1 MLIVEIIIWLGIGCI
16 VHSYVVYPF
25 LTQYFA
31 RFRESNDLVFSEE
44 ELPSV
49 SIIIPAHNEEQVI
62 RQKLDSILASHF
74 PLEKIQ
80 LFIGADNCKDRTVE
94 IVSSY
99 QSRFPHMKL
108 VEFQERQGKINIVN
122 QLIQEVENEVIIM
135 TDANV
140 LFEASTIAQLVKHFK
155 NPKIGLVDSR
165 MEHFGVKE
173 TGISMAENGYI
184 SNEVQTKSAEGKIWG
199 AMMGPFG
206 GCFAFRKSCFEP
218 IPTHFLVDDFYVNML
233 ILQKGF
239 RCINEQNARVFE
251 DVSNESWIEFKRKIR
266 ISAGNFQ
273 NLSRFW
279 PMLFR
284 FDGISYAFFS
294 HKFLRWILPFF
305 MLFILVGSSFL
316 VREHMAYAILNTLF
330 LLPIALYIPDW
341 LGKKIGVH
349 FKWLRYILHFTS
361 MNIAL
366 FLGFFQFLG
375 GIKSSIW
382 EPTKRLQ

>member
-1 MLIVEIIIWLGIGCI
+1 MFIVEIVIWLGIGFI
-16 VHSYVVYPF
+16 IHSYVVYP
-25 LTQYFA
+25 LITQYFA
-31 RFRESNDLVFSEE
+31 RFKPSNTLIYED

-49 SIIIPAHNEEQVI
+49 SIIIPAHNEEKVI
-62 RQKLDSILASHF
+62 QQKLESLLASNF
-74 PLEKIQ
+74 SLEHIQ
-80 LFIGADNCKDRTVE
+80 LLIGADHCKDRTVE
-94 IVSSY
+94 IISAY
-99 QSRFPHMKL
+99 QSKFPHLLL
-108 VEFQERQGKINIVN
+108 VEFHERQGKINVVN
-122 QLIQEVENEVIIM
+122 HLMTKAVNEVIIM

-140 LFEASTIAQLVKHFK
+140 LFEANTIAQLVKHFK
-155 NPKIGLVDSR
+155 NPNIGLVDSR
-165 MEHFGVKE
+165 MEHFGIKE

-184 SNEVQTKSAEGKIWG
+184 SNEVQTKYAEGKIWG

-218 IPTHFLVDDFYVNML
+218 IPAHFLVDDFYLNMF
-233 ILQKGF
+233 ILKKGY

-251 DVSNESWIEFKRKIR
+251 DVSNELGIEFKRKIR

-279 PMLFR
+279 SMLFR

-305 MLFILVGSSFL
+305 MFFILIATCFLAQNNLVYRVLNFFFILPLGLFI
-316 VREHMAYAILNTLF
+316 
-330 LLPIALYIPDW
+330 PDYI
-341 LGKKIGVH
+341 GKKMGIHV
-349 FKWLRYILHFTS
+349 KWLRYLLHFTS

-366 FLGFFQFLG
+366 FLGFFKFLR

>member
-1 MLIVEIIIWLGIGCI
+1 MLIVEIVIWLGIGFI
-16 VHSYVVYPF
+16 IHSYVVYP
-25 LTQYFA
+25 LITQYFA
-31 RFRESNDLVFSEE
+31 RFKSSNDMIYED

-49 SIIIPAHNEEQVI
+49 SIIIPAHNEEKVI
-62 RQKLDSILASHF
+62 QQKLESVLASNF
-74 PLEKIQ
+74 SLEHIQ
-80 LFIGADNCKDRTVE
+80 LIIGADHCKDRTVE
-94 IVSSY
+94 IISTY
-99 QSRFPHMKL
+99 QTKFPHLTL
-108 VEFQERQGKINIVN
+108 VEFQERQGKINVVN
-122 QLIQEVENEVIIM
+122 QLTELAENEVIIM

-140 LFEASTIAQLVKHFK
+140 LFEANTISQLVKHFK
-155 NPKIGLVDSR
+155 NPNIGLVDSR

-184 SNEVQTKSAEGKIWG
+184 SNEVQTKHAEGKIWG

-218 IPTHFLVDDFYVNML
+218 IPTHFLVDDFYLNML
-233 ILQKGF
+233 ILQKGY

-294 HKFLRWILPFF
+294 HKFLRWMIPFF
-305 MLFILVGSSFL
+305 MLFILIATSYLSL
-316 VREHMAYAILNTLF
+316 EHIAYRILNGLF
-330 LLPIALYIPDW
+330 ILPFVFYIPDY
-341 LGKKIGVH
+341 LGKKIGIH
-349 FKWLRYILHFTS
+349 FKWLRYLLHFTS

-366 FLGFFQFLG
+366 FLGFFKFLG

>member
-1 MLIVEIIIWLGIGCI
+1 MLFIEITLWLGIGLI
-16 VHSYVVYPF
+16 LHSYVIYPK
-25 LTQYFA
+25 
-31 RFRESNDLVFSEE
+31 LVQFFSKYRKNNELIYLD
-44 ELPSV
+44 ELPPIT
-49 SIIIPAHNEEQVI
+49 IIIPAHNEEKVI
-62 RQKLDSILASHF
+62 GQKLETLLQSKF
-74 PLEKIQ
+74 PLEHIE
-80 LFIGADNCKDRTVE
+80 LLIGADNCIDQTSS
-94 IVSSY
+94 IILSY
-99 QSRFPHMKL
+99 QDRFPDMTL
-108 VEFQERQGKINIVN
+108 VEFTERQGKINIVN
-122 QLIQEVENEVIIM
+122 KLVKKAKHEIIVM

-140 LFEASTIAQLVKHFK
+140 LFDQNTLNELVKHFK

-165 MEHFGVKE
+165 MEHFGLKE

-184 SNEVQTKSAEGKIWG
+184 SNEVQTKFGEGKIWG

-206 GCFAFRKSCFEP
+206 GCFAFRKDCFQP
-218 IPTHFLVDDFYVNML
+218 IPTHFLVDDFYLNMI
-233 ILQKGF
+233 ILRQGYQ
-239 RCINEQNARVFE
+239 CINEQNARVFE

-279 PMLFR
+279 TMLFR

-305 MLFILVGSSFL
+305 MLFILVGSSIL
-316 VREHMAYAILNTLF
+316 SREHIVYAILNALF
-330 LLPIALYIPDW
+330 ILPLGLYIPDY
-341 LGKKIGVH
+341 LGKRIGVH
-349 FKWLRYILHFTS
+349 FKWVRYIVHFTS

-366 FLGFFQFLG
+366 FLGFFKFLG

>member
-1 MLIVEIIIWLGIGCI
+1 MFIVEIVIWLGIGFI
-16 VHSYVVYPF
+16 IHSYVVYP
-25 LTQYFA
+25 LIIQYFA
-31 RFRESNDLVFSEE
+31 RFKSSNELIYED

-49 SIIIPAHNEEQVI
+49 SIIIPAHNEEKVI
-62 RQKLDSILASHF
+62 QQKLESLLASNF
-74 PLEKIQ
+74 SLEHIQ
-80 LFIGADNCKDRTVE
+80 LLIGADNCKDRTVE
-94 IVSSY
+94 IISTY
-99 QSRFPHMKL
+99 QSKFPHLTL
-108 VEFQERQGKINIVN
+108 VEFQDRQGKINVVN
-122 QLIQEVENEVIIM
+122 QLMTKAENEVIIM

-140 LFEASTIAQLVKHFK
+140 LFEANTIAQLVKHFK
-155 NPKIGLVDSR
+155 NPNIGLVDSR
-165 MEHFGVKE
+165 MEHFGIKE

-184 SNEVQTKSAEGKIWG
+184 SNEVQTKYAEGKIWG

-218 IPTHFLVDDFYVNML
+218 IPTHFLVDDFYLNML
-233 ILQKGF
+233 ILKKGY

-305 MLFILVGSSFL
+305 MLFILITTSYLSL
-316 VREHMAYAILNTLF
+316 EHLAYKILNGLF
-330 LLPIALYIPDW
+330 IFPLVLFIPDY
-341 LGKKIGVH
+341 LGKKIGIH
-349 FKWLRYILHFTS
+349 FKWLRYLLHFTS

-366 FLGFFQFLG
+366 FLGFFKFLG

>member
-1 MLIVEIIIWLGIGCI
+1 MFIVEIVIWLGIGFI
-16 VHSYVVYPF
+16 IHSYVVYP
-25 LTQYFA
+25 LIIQYFA
-31 RFRESNDLVFSEE
+31 RFKSSNELIYED

-49 SIIIPAHNEEQVI
+49 SIIIPAHNEEKVI
-62 RQKLDSILASHF
+62 QQKLESLLASNF
-74 PLEKIQ
+74 SLEHIQ
-80 LFIGADNCKDRTVE
+80 LLIGADNCKDRTVE
-94 IVSSY
+94 IISTF
-99 QSRFPHMKL
+99 QSKFPHLTL
-108 VEFQERQGKINIVN
+108 VEFQDRQGKINVVN
-122 QLIQEVENEVIIM
+122 QLMTKAENEVIIM

-140 LFEASTIAQLVKHFK
+140 LFEANTIAQLVKHFK
-155 NPKIGLVDSR
+155 NPNIGLVDSR
-165 MEHFGVKE
+165 MEHFGIKE

-184 SNEVQTKSAEGKIWG
+184 SNEVQTKYAEGKIWG

-218 IPTHFLVDDFYVNML
+218 IPTHFLVDDFYLNML
-233 ILQKGF
+233 ILKKGY

-305 MLFILVGSSFL
+305 MLFILIATSYLSL
-316 VREHMAYAILNTLF
+316 EHLAYKILNGLF
-330 LLPIALYIPDW
+330 IFPLVLFIPDY
-341 LGKKIGVH
+341 LGKKIGIH
-349 FKWLRYILHFTS
+349 FKWLRYLLHFTS

-366 FLGFFQFLG
+366 FLGFFKFLG

>member
-16 VHSYVVYPF
+16 IHSYVVYPF

-31 RFRESNDLVFSEE
+31 RFRKSNDWSYEKE
-44 ELPSV
+44 ELPSI

-62 RQKLDSILASHF
+62 QQKLDSVLSSDF
-74 PLEKIQ
+74 PMEKIQ
-80 LFIGADNCKDRTVE
+80 LLIGADHCQDGTVD
-94 IVSSY
+94 IISSY
-99 QSRFPHMKL
+99 QSRFPDMKWFD
-108 VEFQERQGKINIVN
+108 FQERQGKINIVN
-122 QLIQEVENEVIIM
+122 QLLKEVKNEVIIL

-140 LFEASTIAQLVKHFK
+140 LFEENTIVELVKHFK

-165 MEHFGVKE
+165 MEHFGLKK
-173 TGISMAENGYI
+173 TGISIAENGYI
-184 SNEVQTKSAEGKIWG
+184 SNEVQTKNAEGKLWG

-206 GCFAFRKSCFEP
+206 GCFAFRKSCFDP
-218 IPTHFLVDDFYVNML
+218 IPSHFLVDDFFLNML
-233 ILQKGF
+233 ILQKGYL
-239 RCINEQNARVFE
+239 CINEQNARVFE

-273 NLSRFW
+273 NLSHFW

-305 MLFILVGSSFL
+305 MLFILIGSSFL
-316 VREHMAYAILNTLF
+316 IRDHIAYAIINVLF
-330 LLPIALYIPDW
+330 LLPLGLYIPDFI
-341 LGKKIGVH
+341 GKKMGIH
-349 FKWLRYILHFTS
+349 FTWMRYILHFTS

-366 FLGFFQFLG
+366 FLGFFKFLG
-375 GIKSSIW
+375 GIKSSVW

>member
-1 MLIVEIIIWLGIGCI
+1 MVFVEITLWLGIGLI
-16 VHSYVVYPF
+16 FHSYVIYPK
-25 LTQYFA
+25 LIQYFS
-31 RFRESNDLVFSEE
+31 RFRKTNSLIYQD
-44 ELPSV
+44 ELPPIT
-49 SIIIPAHNEEQVI
+49 IIIPAHNEEKVI
-62 RQKLDSILASHF
+62 GQKLETLIQSNF
-74 PLEKIQ
+74 PLERIE
-80 LFIGADNCKDRTVE
+80 LLIGADNCQDNTCAIVE
-94 IVSSY
+94 SY
-99 QSRFPHMKL
+99 RDKFPNMKL
-108 VEFQERQGKINIVN
+108 SEFSERQGKINIVN
-122 QLIQEVENEVIIM
+122 KLVKEAKHDIIVM

-140 LFEASTIAQLVKHFK
+140 LFDTNTLSELVKHFK

-165 MEHFGVKE
+165 MEHFGIKE
-173 TGISMAENGYI
+173 TGISQAENGYI
-184 SNEVQTKSAEGKIWG
+184 SNEVQTKCAEGKIWG

-206 GCFAFRKSCFEP
+206 GCFAFRKACFEP
-218 IPTHFLVDDFYVNML
+218 IPTHFLVDDFYLNML
-233 ILQKGF
+233 ILQKGYQ
-239 RCINEQNARVFE
+239 CINEQNARVFE

-279 PMLFR
+279 PMLLR

-305 MLFILVGSSFL
+305 MLFILVGSSIL
-316 VREHMAYAILNTLF
+316 SRDHIVYAIMNALF
-330 LLPIALYIPDW
+330 ILPLGLYIPDY

-349 FKWLRYILHFTS
+349 FKWLRYIVHFTS

-366 FLGFFQFLG
+366 FLGFFKFLG

>member
-1 MLIVEIIIWLGIGCI
+1 MFIVEIIIWLGIGFI
-16 VHSYVVYPF
+16 IHSYVVYPF
-25 LTQYFA
+25 LVNYFS
-31 RFRESNDLVFSEE
+31 RFKKSNGLIYEK
-44 ELPSV
+44 ELPSI
-49 SIIIPAHNEEQVI
+49 SIIIPAHNEEKVI
-62 RQKLDSILASHF
+62 RQKLESVRSSNF
-74 PLEKIQ
+74 PMEKIQ
-80 LFIGADNCKDRTVE
+80 LLIGADNCQDRTVE
-94 IVSSY
+94 IIQSY
-99 QSRFPHMKL
+99 QGKFPNIKL
-108 VEFQERQGKINIVN
+108 LEFPERQGKINIVN
-122 QLIQEVENEVIIM
+122 KLMKEVENEVVIM

-140 LFEASTIAQLVKHFK
+140 LFETNTISELVKHFK
-155 NPKIGLVDSR
+155 NPQIGLVDSR
-165 MEHFGVKE
+165 MEHFGIKE

-184 SNEVQTKSAEGKIWG
+184 SKEVQTKCAEGKLWG

-218 IPTHFLVDDFYVNML
+218 IPAHFLVDDFYLNML
-233 ILQKGF
+233 ILQKGY

-316 VREHMAYAILNTLF
+316 SHKHIAYSVINALFTLPF
-330 LLPIALYIPDW
+330 ILYIPDY

-366 FLGFFQFLG
+366 FLGFFKFLG
-375 GIKSSIW
+375 GVKSSIW

>member
-1 MLIVEIIIWLGIGCI
+1 MFIVEIILWLGIGLI
-16 VHSYVVYPF
+16 IHSYVIYPKMV
-25 LTQYFA
+25 QYFA
-31 RFRESNDLVFSEE
+31 RFRKTNEITYTDDF
-44 ELPSV
+44 PQIT
-49 SIIIPAHNEEQVI
+49 IIIPAHNEEKVI
-62 RQKLDSILASHF
+62 RQKLETILQTNFAF
-74 PLEKIQ
+74 DRIQ
-80 LFIGADNCKDRTVE
+80 LLVGADNCQDETCEIIRTYE
-94 IVSSY
+94 SK
-99 QSRFPHMKL
+99 FLDMKL
-108 VEFQERQGKINIVN
+108 IEFQERQGKINVVN
-122 QLIQEVENEVIIM
+122 KLVQEAKHDIIIM

-140 LFEASTIAQLVKHFK
+140 LFDAKTLTELVKHFK

-165 MEHFGVKE
+165 MEHFGLKE
-173 TGISMAENGYI
+173 TGISLAENGYI
-184 SNEVQTKSAEGKIWG
+184 SNEVQTKYAEGKLWG

-206 GCFAFRKSCFEP
+206 GCFAFRKSCFEH
-218 IPTHFLVDDFYVNML
+218 IPTHFLVDDFYLNML

-239 RCINEQNARVFE
+239 LCINEQNARVYE

-305 MLFILVGSSFL
+305 MLFILVGSCFL
-316 VREHMAYAILNTLF
+316 SHKHSAYSVINALFTLP
-330 LLPIALYIPDW
+330 LGLYIPDY
-341 LGKKIGVH
+341 LGKKIGIH
-349 FKWLRYILHFTS
+349 FKWLRFILHFTS

-366 FLGFFQFLG
+366 FLGFFKFLG
-375 GIKSSIW
+375 GVKSSIW

>member
-1 MLIVEIIIWLGIGCI
+1 MFIVEIIIWLGIGFI
-16 VHSYVVYPF
+16 IHSYVVYPF
-25 LTQYFA
+25 LVNYFS
-31 RFRESNDLVFSEE
+31 RFKKSNELIYEK

-49 SIIIPAHNEEQVI
+49 SIIIPAHNEEKVI
-62 RQKLDSILASHF
+62 RQKLESVRSSNF
-74 PLEKIQ
+74 PMEKIQ
-80 LFIGADNCKDRTVE
+80 LLIGADNCKDRTVE
-94 IVSSY
+94 IIESY
-99 QSRFPHMKL
+99 QGKFPNMKL
-108 VEFQERQGKINIVN
+108 LDFTERQGKINIVN
-122 QLIQEVENEVIIM
+122 KLMTEVENEVVIM

-140 LFEASTIAQLVKHFK
+140 LFETNTISELVKHFK
-155 NPKIGLVDSR
+155 NPLIGLVDSR
-165 MEHFGVKE
+165 MEHFGIKE

-184 SNEVQTKSAEGKIWG
+184 SKEVQTKCAEGKLWG

-218 IPTHFLVDDFYVNML
+218 IPTHFLVDDFYLNML
-233 ILQKGF
+233 ILQKGY

-316 VREHMAYAILNTLF
+316 SHKHIAYSVINALFTLPF
-330 LLPIALYIPDW
+330 VLYIPDY

-366 FLGFFQFLG
+366 FLGFFKFLG
-375 GIKSSIW
+375 GVKSSIW

>member
-1 MLIVEIIIWLGIGCI
+1 MLIVEIVIWLGIGFI
-16 VHSYVVYPF
+16 IHSYVVYP
-25 LTQYFA
+25 LITQYFA
-31 RFRESNDLVFSEE
+31 RFKSSNDMIYED

-49 SIIIPAHNEEQVI
+49 SIIIPAHNEEKVI
-62 RQKLDSILASHF
+62 QQKLESVLASNF
-74 PLEKIQ
+74 SLEHIQ
-80 LFIGADNCKDRTVE
+80 LIIGADHCKDRTVE
-94 IVSSY
+94 IISTY
-99 QSRFPHMKL
+99 QSKFPHLTL
-108 VEFQERQGKINIVN
+108 VEFQERQGKINVVN
-122 QLIQEVENEVIIM
+122 QLTELAENEVIIM

-140 LFEASTIAQLVKHFK
+140 LFEANTISQLVKHFK
-155 NPKIGLVDSR
+155 NPNIGLVDSR

-184 SNEVQTKSAEGKIWG
+184 SNEVQTKHAEGKIWG

-218 IPTHFLVDDFYVNML
+218 IPTHFLVDDFYLNML
-233 ILQKGF
+233 ILQKGY

-294 HKFLRWILPFF
+294 HKFLRWMIPFF
-305 MLFILVGSSFL
+305 MLFILIATSYLSL
-316 VREHMAYAILNTLF
+316 EHIAYRILNGLF
-330 LLPIALYIPDW
+330 ILPFVFYIPDY
-341 LGKKIGVH
+341 LGKKIGIH
-349 FKWLRYILHFTS
+349 FKWLRYLLHFTS

-366 FLGFFQFLG
+366 FLGFFKFLG

>member
-1 MLIVEIIIWLGIGCI
+1 MLFIEITLWLGIGLI
-16 VHSYVVYPF
+16 LHSYVIYPK
-25 LTQYFA
+25 
-31 RFRESNDLVFSEE
+31 LVQFFSKYRKNNELIYLD
-44 ELPSV
+44 ELPPIT
-49 SIIIPAHNEEQVI
+49 IIIPAHNEEKVI
-62 RQKLDSILASHF
+62 GQKLETLLQSKF
-74 PLEKIQ
+74 PLDRIE
-80 LFIGADNCKDRTVE
+80 LLIGADNCKDQTSS
-94 IVSSY
+94 IILSY
-99 QSRFPHMKL
+99 QDRFPDMTL
-108 VEFQERQGKINIVN
+108 IEFTERQGKINIVN
-122 QLIQEVENEVIIM
+122 KLVKKAKHEIIVM

-140 LFEASTIAQLVKHFK
+140 LFDPNTLNELVKHFK
-155 NPKIGLVDSR
+155 NQKIGLVDSR
-165 MEHFGVKE
+165 MEHFGLKE

-184 SNEVQTKSAEGKIWG
+184 SNEVQTKFGEGKIWG

-206 GCFAFRKSCFEP
+206 GCFAFRKDCFQP
-218 IPTHFLVDDFYVNML
+218 IPTHFLVDDFYLNMI
-233 ILQKGF
+233 ILRQGYQ
-239 RCINEQNARVFE
+239 CINEQNARVFE

-305 MLFILVGSSFL
+305 MLFILVGSSIL
-316 VREHMAYAILNTLF
+316 SREHIVYAIMNAF
-330 LLPIALYIPDW
+330 FILPLGLYIPDY

-349 FKWLRYILHFTS
+349 FKWMRYIVHFTS

-366 FLGFFQFLG
+366 FLGFFKFLG

>member
-1 MLIVEIIIWLGIGCI
+1 MLFIEITLWLGIGLI
-16 VHSYVVYPF
+16 LHSYVIYPK
-25 LTQYFA
+25 LVQYFSKY
-31 RFRESNDLVFSEE
+31 RKNNELIYLD
-44 ELPSV
+44 ELPPIT
-49 SIIIPAHNEEQVI
+49 IIIPAHNEEKVI
-62 RQKLDSILASHF
+62 GQKLETLLQSKF
-74 PLEKIQ
+74 PLDRIE
-80 LFIGADNCKDRTVE
+80 LLIGADNCKDQTSS
-94 IVSSY
+94 IITSY
-99 QSRFPHMKL
+99 QDRFPDMNL
-108 VEFQERQGKINIVN
+108 IEFTERQGKINIVN
-122 QLIQEVENEVIIM
+122 KLVNKAKYEIIVM

-140 LFEASTIAQLVKHFK
+140 LFDTNTLNELVKHFK

-165 MEHFGVKE
+165 MEHFGLKE

-184 SNEVQTKSAEGKIWG
+184 SNEVQTKFGEGKIWG

-206 GCFAFRKSCFEP
+206 GCFAFRKVCFQA
-218 IPTHFLVDDFYVNML
+218 IPTHFLVDDFYLNMI
-233 ILQKGF
+233 ILQKGYQ
-239 RCINEQNARVFE
+239 CINEQNARVFE
-251 DVSNESWIEFKRKIR
+251 DVSNESWIEFNRKIR

-279 PMLFR
+279 TMLFR

-305 MLFILVGSSFL
+305 MLFILVGSSIL
-316 VREHMAYAILNTLF
+316 SREHIVYTIMNALF
-330 LLPIALYIPDW
+330 IIPLGLYIPDY

-349 FKWLRYILHFTS
+349 FKWVRYIVHFTS

-366 FLGFFQFLG
+366 FLGFFKFLG

>member
-1 MLIVEIIIWLGIGCI
+1 MLFIEITLWLGIGLI
-16 VHSYVVYPF
+16 LHSYVIYPK
-25 LTQYFA
+25 
-31 RFRESNDLVFSEE
+31 LVQFFSKYRKNNELIYLD
-44 ELPSV
+44 ELPPIT
-49 SIIIPAHNEEQVI
+49 IIIPAHNEEKVI
-62 RQKLDSILASHF
+62 GQKLETLLQSKF
-74 PLEKIQ
+74 PLDRIE
-80 LFIGADNCKDRTVE
+80 LLIGADNCKDQTSS
-94 IVSSY
+94 IILSY
-99 QSRFPHMKL
+99 QDRFLDMTL
-108 VEFQERQGKINIVN
+108 IEFTERQGKINIVN
-122 QLIQEVENEVIIM
+122 KLVKKAKHEIIVM

-140 LFEASTIAQLVKHFK
+140 LFDPNTLNELVKHFK
-155 NPKIGLVDSR
+155 NQKIGLVDSR
-165 MEHFGVKE
+165 MEHFGLKE

-184 SNEVQTKSAEGKIWG
+184 SNEVQTKFGEGKIWG

-206 GCFAFRKSCFEP
+206 GCFAFRRNCFQP
-218 IPTHFLVDDFYVNML
+218 IPTHFLVDDFYLNMI
-233 ILQKGF
+233 ILRQGYQ
-239 RCINEQNARVFE
+239 CINEQNARVFE

-305 MLFILVGSSFL
+305 MLFILVGSSIL
-316 VREHMAYAILNTLF
+316 SREHIVYAIMNAF
-330 LLPIALYIPDW
+330 FILPLGLYIPDY

-349 FKWLRYILHFTS
+349 FKWMRYIVHFTS

-366 FLGFFQFLG
+366 FLGFFKFLG

>member
-1 MLIVEIIIWLGIGCI
+1 MFIVEIIIWLGIGFI
-16 VHSYVVYPF
+16 IHSYVVYPF
-25 LTQYFA
+25 LVNYFS
-31 RFRESNDLVFSEE
+31 RFKKSNVLIYEK

-49 SIIIPAHNEEQVI
+49 SIIIPAHNEEKVI
-62 RQKLDSILASHF
+62 RQKLESVRSSNF
-74 PLEKIQ
+74 PMEKIQ
-80 LFIGADNCKDRTVE
+80 LLIGADNCQDRTVE
-94 IVSSY
+94 IIQSY
-99 QSRFPHMKL
+99 QGKFPNIKL
-108 VEFQERQGKINIVN
+108 LDFPERQGKINIVN
-122 QLIQEVENEVIIM
+122 KLMKEVENEVVIM

-140 LFEASTIAQLVKHFK
+140 LFETNTISELVKHFK
-155 NPKIGLVDSR
+155 NPQIGLVDSR
-165 MEHFGVKE
+165 MEHFGIKE

-184 SNEVQTKSAEGKIWG
+184 SKEVQTKCAEGKLWG

-218 IPTHFLVDDFYVNML
+218 IPTHFLVDDFYLNML
-233 ILQKGF
+233 ILQKGY

-316 VREHMAYAILNTLF
+316 SHKHIAYSVINALFTLPF
-330 LLPIALYIPDW
+330 VLYIPDY

-366 FLGFFQFLG
+366 FLGFFKFLG
-375 GIKSSIW
+375 GVKSSIW

>member
-1 MLIVEIIIWLGIGCI
+1 MFIVEIVIWLGIGFI
-16 VHSYVVYPF
+16 IHSYVVYP
-25 LTQYFA
+25 LIIQYFA
-31 RFRESNDLVFSEE
+31 RFKSSNELIYED

-49 SIIIPAHNEEQVI
+49 SIIIPAHNEEKVI
-62 RQKLDSILASHF
+62 QQKLESLLASNF
-74 PLEKIQ
+74 SLEHIQ
-80 LFIGADNCKDRTVE
+80 LLIGADNCKDRTVE
-94 IVSSY
+94 IISTY
-99 QSRFPHMKL
+99 QSKFPHLTL
-108 VEFQERQGKINIVN
+108 VEFQDRQGKINVVN
-122 QLIQEVENEVIIM
+122 QLMTKAENEVIIM

-140 LFEASTIAQLVKHFK
+140 LFEANTIAQLVKHFK
-155 NPKIGLVDSR
+155 NPNIGLVDSR
-165 MEHFGVKE
+165 MEHFGIKE

-184 SNEVQTKSAEGKIWG
+184 SNEVQTKYAEGKIWG

-218 IPTHFLVDDFYVNML
+218 IPTHFLVDDFYLNML
-233 ILQKGF
+233 ILKKGY

-305 MLFILVGSSFL
+305 MLFILIATSYLSL
-316 VREHMAYAILNTLF
+316 EHLAYKILNGLF
-330 LLPIALYIPDW
+330 IFPLVLFIPDY
-341 LGKKIGVH
+341 LGKKIGIH
-349 FKWLRYILHFTS
+349 FKWLRYLLHFTS

-366 FLGFFQFLG
+366 FLGFFKFLG

>member
-1 MLIVEIIIWLGIGCI
+1 MFIVEIILWLGIGLI
-16 VHSYVVYPF
+16 IHSYVIYPKMV
-25 LTQYFA
+25 QYFA
-31 RFRESNDLVFSEE
+31 RFRKTNEITYRDDF
-44 ELPSV
+44 PHIT
-49 SIIIPAHNEEQVI
+49 IIIPAHNEEKVI
-62 RQKLDSILASHF
+62 RQKLETILQTNFAF
-74 PLEKIQ
+74 DRIQ
-80 LFIGADNCKDRTVE
+80 LLVGADNCQDETCE
-94 IVSSY
+94 IIRSY
-99 QSRFPHMKL
+99 ESKFPDMKL
-108 VEFQERQGKINIVN
+108 IEFQERQGKINVVN
-122 QLIQEVENEVIIM
+122 KLVQEAKHDIIIM

-140 LFEASTIAQLVKHFK
+140 LFDAKTLTELVKHFK

-165 MEHFGVKE
+165 MEHFGLKE
-173 TGISMAENGYI
+173 TGISLAENGYI
-184 SNEVQTKSAEGKIWG
+184 SNEVQTKCAEGKLWG

-218 IPTHFLVDDFYVNML
+218 IPTHFLVDDFYLNML
-233 ILQKGF
+233 ILQKGYQ
-239 RCINEQNARVFE
+239 CINEQNARVYE

-316 VREHMAYAILNTLF
+316 SHKHIAYSVINVLFTLP
-330 LLPIALYIPDW
+330 LGLYVPDY

-349 FKWLRYILHFTS
+349 FKWLRFILHFTS

-366 FLGFFQFLG
+366 FLGFFKFLG
-375 GIKSSIW
+375 GVKSSIW

>member
-1 MLIVEIIIWLGIGCI
+1 MFIVEIIIWLGIGFI
-16 VHSYVVYPF
+16 IHSYVVYP
-25 LTQYFA
+25 LLVNYFS
-31 RFRESNDLVFSEE
+31 RFKKSNELIYEK

-49 SIIIPAHNEEQVI
+49 SIIIPAHNEEKVI
-62 RQKLDSILASHF
+62 RQKLESVRSSNF
-74 PLEKIQ
+74 PMEKIQ
-80 LFIGADNCKDRTVE
+80 LLIGADNCQDRTVE
-94 IVSSY
+94 IIQSY
-99 QSRFPHMKL
+99 QGKFPNIKL
-108 VEFQERQGKINIVN
+108 LEFPERQGKINIVN
-122 QLIQEVENEVIIM
+122 KLMKEVENEVVIM

-140 LFEASTIAQLVKHFK
+140 LFETNTISELLKHFK
-155 NPKIGLVDSR
+155 NPQIGLVDSR
-165 MEHFGVKE
+165 MEHFGIKE

-184 SNEVQTKSAEGKIWG
+184 SKEVQTKCAEGKLWG

-218 IPTHFLVDDFYVNML
+218 IPAHFLVDDFYLNML
-233 ILQKGF
+233 ILQKGY

-316 VREHMAYAILNTLF
+316 SHKHIAYSVINALFTLPF
-330 LLPIALYIPDW
+330 ILYIPDY

-366 FLGFFQFLG
+366 FLGFFKFLG
-375 GIKSSIW
+375 GVKSSIW

>member
-1 MLIVEIIIWLGIGCI
+1 MLIVEIVIWLGIGFI
-16 VHSYVVYPF
+16 IHSYVVYP
-25 LTQYFA
+25 LITQYFA
-31 RFRESNDLVFSEE
+31 RFKSSNDMIYED

-49 SIIIPAHNEEQVI
+49 SIIIPAHNEEKVI
-62 RQKLDSILASHF
+62 QQKLESVLASNF
-74 PLEKIQ
+74 SLEHIQ
-80 LFIGADNCKDRTVE
+80 LIIGADHCKDRTVE
-94 IVSSY
+94 IISTY
-99 QSRFPHMKL
+99 QSKFPHLTL
-108 VEFQERQGKINIVN
+108 VEFQERQGKIKVVN
-122 QLIQEVENEVIIM
+122 QLTELAENEVIIM

-140 LFEASTIAQLVKHFK
+140 LFEANTISQLVKHFK
-155 NPKIGLVDSR
+155 NPNIGLVDSR

-184 SNEVQTKSAEGKIWG
+184 SNEVQTKHAEGKIWG

-218 IPTHFLVDDFYVNML
+218 IPTHFLVDDFYLNML
-233 ILQKGF
+233 ILQKGY

-294 HKFLRWILPFF
+294 HKFLRWMIPFF
-305 MLFILVGSSFL
+305 MLFILIATSYLSL
-316 VREHMAYAILNTLF
+316 EHIAYRILNGLF
-330 LLPIALYIPDW
+330 ILPFVFYIPDY
-341 LGKKIGVH
+341 LGKKIGIH
-349 FKWLRYILHFTS
+349 FKWLRYLLHFTS

-366 FLGFFQFLG
+366 FLGFFKFLG

>member
-1 MLIVEIIIWLGIGCI
+1 MLFIEITLWLGIGLI
-16 VHSYVVYPF
+16 LHSYVIYPK
-25 LTQYFA
+25 LVQYFSKY
-31 RFRESNDLVFSEE
+31 RKNNELIYLD
-44 ELPSV
+44 ELPPIT
-49 SIIIPAHNEEQVI
+49 IIIPAHNEEKVI
-62 RQKLDSILASHF
+62 GQKLETLLQSKF
-74 PLEKIQ
+74 PLDRIE
-80 LFIGADNCKDRTVE
+80 LLIGADNCKDQTTS
-94 IVSSY
+94 IITSY
-99 QSRFPHMKL
+99 QDRFPDMNL
-108 VEFQERQGKINIVN
+108 IEFTERQGKINIVN
-122 QLIQEVENEVIIM
+122 KLVNKAKHEIIVM

-140 LFEASTIAQLVKHFK
+140 LFDTNTLNELVKHFK

-165 MEHFGVKE
+165 MEHFGLKE

-184 SNEVQTKSAEGKIWG
+184 SNEVQTKFGEGKIWG

-206 GCFAFRKSCFEP
+206 GCFAFRKVCFQA
-218 IPTHFLVDDFYVNML
+218 IPTHFLVDDFYLNMI
-233 ILQKGF
+233 ILQQGYQ
-239 RCINEQNARVFE
+239 CINEQNARVFE
-251 DVSNESWIEFKRKIR
+251 DVSNESWIEFNRKIR

-279 PMLFR
+279 TMLFR

-305 MLFILVGSSFL
+305 MLFILVGSSIL
-316 VREHMAYAILNTLF
+316 SREHIVYTIMNALF
-330 LLPIALYIPDW
+330 IIPLGLYIPDY

-349 FKWLRYILHFTS
+349 FKWVRYIVHFTS

-366 FLGFFQFLG
+366 FLGFFKFLG